1 MIERVALIRADG
13 NARIGAG
20 HLVRCAALGDALAA
34 LGWRCVYARAPGGF
48 ALPGGGDTREIVELR
63 GPADT
68 HADAAL
74 AACGRA
80 PDAAI
85 VDHYELGDAFAAAI
99 APAAGRL
106 VRIDDGP
113 GAPLRGDIVVNPAP
127 GIDAELY
134 GKIRVLTGPAYALLR
149 PAFAAARRDPRRAP
163 GAGRRVLVT
172 LGAST
177 PVARIVE
184 VAARIAA
191 LGRVAVEAIG
201 GPDAADFPAPPGVE
215 LRRGWSD
222 LADAMARADLV
233 VTAGGGTVWE
243 MCCLGV
249 PGVVVVTAENQRRN
263 AAALAAAGAA
273 RVVGD
278 LDSTASDRIARAVGD
293 LLDDTA
299 GYAAMAGK
307 AWKLCDGKG
316 AVRVARAIDPPA
328 DRAGVPVHLR
338 PANAADC
345 DIVFGWQIDP
355 RVRRHFRNPNP
366 PTHDEHVAWFA
377 DRLRRPDSVVYVVES
392 DARPAGVVR
401 ADRGEDGWEVS
412 ILIDPVCAGRGIGR
426 TALALLDELM
436 PGARLRAHVLMANE
450 ASHRIFRAAGYTPTG
465 AESYV
470 REPRGTGA

>member
-1 MIERVALIRADG
+1 MTERVALIRADG

-34 LGWRCVYARAPGGF
+34 LGWRCVHARAAGGF
-48 ALPGGGDTREIVELR
+48 ALPGGDGAREIVELQ
-63 GPADT
+63 GPPET
-68 HADAAL
+68 HAASAL

-99 APAAGRL
+99 APDAGRL

-113 GAPLRGDIVVNPAP
+113 GAPLRGDIIVNPAP
-127 GIDAELY
+127 GIDAAGY
-134 GKIRVLTGPAYALLR
+134 GPVRALTGPVYALLR

-177 PVARIVE
+177 PVARIAE
-184 VAARIAA
+184 VAAKIAA
-191 LGRVAVEAIG
+191 LGSVTVEAIG

-222 LADAMARADLV
+222 LAAAIARADLV

-273 RVVGD
+273 RVAGD
-278 LDSTASDRIARAVGD
+278 LDTAAPDRIARAVGD
-293 LLDDTA
+293 LLDDSA

-307 AWKLCDGKG
+307 AWALCDGRG
-316 AVRVARAIDPPA
+316 AMRVARAIDPPV
-328 DRAGVPVHLR
+328 DRAGAPVHLR
-338 PANAADC
+338 PATPADC
-345 DIVFGWQIDP
+345 DIVFGWQSDP

-366 PTHDEHVAWFA
+366 PARDEHVAWFA
-377 DRLRRPDSVVYVVES
+377 DRLRRPDGVFYVVES
-392 DARPAGVVR
+392 DARPAGIVR
-401 ADRGEDGWEVS
+401 ADRRDDGWEVS
-412 ILIDPVCAGRGIGR
+412 ILIDPARAGRGIGR

-436 PGARLRAHVLMANE
+436 PNARLRAHVLAANE
-450 ASHRIFRAAGYTPTG
+450 ASHRMFSAAGYRPVG
-465 AESYV
+465 PESYV
-470 REPRGTGA
+470 REPRGAHA